1 MHIQNLMNSL
11 WDIRIFLGLAPKE
24 SHCIICCTLDIIF
37 FQFPDHAWFWET
49 QTTLSWFMRR
59 LLKFDVIY
67 FTVQNNRQDYRTLS
81 CLTAVLLWIAVLLG
95 VQDGQQLQQK
105 LYVTKNNF
113 LKYLIMQWLKV
124 KVTFILEQVVE
135 AQRGSRGITLLFLY
149 SRS

>member
-1 MHIQNLMNSL
+1 
-11 WDIRIFLGLAPKE
+11 
-24 SHCIICCTLDIIF
+24 
-37 FQFPDHAWFWET
+37 
-49 QTTLSWFMRR
+49 MRR

-105 LYVTKNNF
+105 LYLTKNNF